1 VTDEENRAKGLG
13 LVGAAFG
20 LGFIVGPAVGGLLS
34 VFGYAVPAFLAAG
47 LSAINLVAVAF
58 LLPESLSQE
67 DRRAMAARPRPSL
80 SLRGLWNALNKPKV
94 GPLFLVRF
102 LYSLAFSTFT
112 TIFPLYAQYRLNLN
126 AQATGLVLTYVGV
139 LIVLVQGLAVG
150 WLTSRISEMRL
161 IAWSNLLMMLAMIG
175 WAVTPSLAVLLVVLA
190 PLALSGGVL
199 NTVVNSALSKSVDPL
214 EVGGAL
220 GLSASLESLTRV
232 VSPSLGGVL
241 LEQVGAW
248 APGVFGALI
257 MAWLVAFSWRR
268 LPFARQSA
276 SP

>member
-1 VTDEENRAKGLG
+1 MTDEENRAKGLG

-47 LSAINLVAVAF
+47 LSAINLVAVTF

-232 VSPSLGGVL
+232 VSPSMGGVL

-248 APGVFGALI
+248 APGVVGALI
-257 MAWLVAFSWRR
+257 MAWLVVFSWRQ
-268 LPFARQSA
+268 LPLAREPA
-276 SP
+276 SM

>member
-1 VTDEENRAKGLG
+1 
-13 LVGAAFG
+13 
-20 LGFIVGPAVGGLLS
+20 
-34 VFGYAVPAFLAAG
+34 
-47 LSAINLVAVAF
+47 
-58 LLPESLSQE
+58 
-67 DRRAMAARPRPSL
+67 MAARPRPSL

-232 VSPSLGGVL
+232 VSPSMGGVL

-248 APGVFGALI
+248 APGVVGALI
-257 MAWLVAFSWRR
+257 MAWLVVFSWRQ
-268 LPFARQSA
+268 LPLAREPA
-276 SP
+276 SM